1 MKRLLPLFLTILLL
15 PALAAQTAE
24 PAKVADKPA
33 DKPVDKPA
41 DKPETPFKSDTFENI
56 KLREIGPALTSGRI
70 VDIAV
75 PAGRPSIWYVAVAS
89 GGVWKTVNS
98 GATWKPLF
106 DSEGS
111 FSIGCVS
118 IDPNNANVI
127 WVGTGEN
134 NSQRSVAYGD
144 GVYKS
149 LDGGANWT
157 NTGLKSSEHI
167 GKIVVDPRNS
177 DIVYVA
183 AQGPLW
189 GSGGERGVYKTSDG
203 GKTWKASLTVSAD
216 TGASDLWMDPRDSN
230 VLYATSY
237 QRRRHTWGMIHG
249 GPEGAIWKS
258 TDAGATWRK
267 LEKGMPKADLGR
279 IGLAVS
285 PADPDVIYALLEATE
300 TKERGTYRSTDRG
313 ESWTRVGDYSPAGP
327 QYYQELFPDPKR
339 VDRVYAVDTYNHVT
353 EDGGKTWKRLPE
365 KNKHVDNHIMW
376 IDPANTDHLLNGN
389 DGGLYETW
397 DRGVSWAYMSN
408 LPVTQFYRVAVDES
422 KPFYFVYGGTQDNF
436 SLGGPSQT
444 ATANGIV
451 NSDWFVTTGG
461 DGFFSAIDPSDPNIV
476 YSESQNGGLV
486 RFDRKTGEE
495 VDIQPKPA
503 PGEAPSRFNWD
514 APLKISPH
522 SPSRLYFASQRLYR
536 SDDRGDHWTP
546 VSPDLTR
553 QIDRSQLKMMG
564 RVWSVDA
571 IARNTSTSFYGN
583 IVSLAESPKLEGL
596 IYVGTDDGLLQVTED
611 GGKNWRK
618 IEAIASIP
626 ENTFVSDIEPS
637 THDANTVY
645 ATFDNHKQGDFK
657 PYVLQ
662 SADRGK
668 TWTAIAGDLPARGTV
683 YTILED
689 PVRAGLLYCGTE
701 FGLFFSPDSGKRWIQ
716 LKGGLPTINVR
727 DLTIQKREGDLVLA
741 SFGRGFF
748 ILDDLSPV
756 RRATDE
762 LLAKEAALLP
772 VKKAWMFI
780 PRTPLG
786 LRTEKGFMGA
796 SFFAA
801 PNPPFGAVF
810 TYYLKDELKTKKKVR
825 QAEEKKIATKGGD
838 VPVPSWD
845 ALLKESREE
854 DPSIIFTV
862 ADSAGNVVRRLTG
875 PVKAGFQR
883 IAWDL
888 RYPAANPVQ
897 LKTEEE
903 EDVFTPSP
911 RGSLTLPGT
920 YTVTMEKSV
929 DGVVTKLGEPMTFT
943 TEILGTASLPAADR
957 TKVVDFAK
965 KTARLQRAVLGSV
978 ELAKEM
984 HPRLDSLAKAI
995 TDAPAASPALRIRVR
1010 ELDQRLKDLET
1021 SLNGDKVRAKYQE
1034 PAPAS
1039 LTEQVQGLVFGLWS
1053 STAAPTGTQQRGYEI
1068 AAQEFAPVLEKLK
1081 VLVETDLRDLEVKVE
1096 AAGAPWT
1103 PGRVP
1108 TWKKE

>member
-33 DKPVDKPA
+33 DTPVDKPA

-118 IDPNNANVI
+118 IDPNHANVI

-436 SLGGPSQT
+436 SLVPVADRHRQ
-444 ATANGIV
+444 
-451 NSDWFVTTGG
+451 WHR
-461 DGFFSAIDPSDPNIV
+461 
-476 YSESQNGGLV
+476 QLGLV
-486 RFDRKTGEE
+486 R
-495 VDIQPKPA
+495 
-503 PGEAPSRFNWD
+503 
-514 APLKISPH
+514 H
-522 SPSRLYFASQRLYR
+522 
-536 SDDRGDHWTP
+536 H
-546 VSPDLTR
+546 
-553 QIDRSQLKMMG
+553 
-564 RVWSVDA
+564 
-571 IARNTSTSFYGN
+571 
-583 IVSLAESPKLEGL
+583 
-596 IYVGTDDGLLQVTED
+596 
-611 GGKNWRK
+611 
-618 IEAIASIP
+618 
-626 ENTFVSDIEPS
+626 
-637 THDANTVY
+637 
-645 ATFDNHKQGDFK
+645 
-657 PYVLQ
+657 
-662 SADRGK
+662 
-668 TWTAIAGDLPARGTV
+668 
-683 YTILED
+683 
-689 PVRAGLLYCGTE
+689 
-701 FGLFFSPDSGKRWIQ
+701 
-716 LKGGLPTINVR
+716 
-727 DLTIQKREGDLVLA
+727 
-741 SFGRGFF
+741 
-748 ILDDLSPV
+748 
-756 RRATDE
+756 RR
-762 LLAKEAALLP
+762 
-772 VKKAWMFI
+772 
-780 PRTPLG
+780 
-786 LRTEKGFMGA
+786 
-796 SFFAA
+796 
-801 PNPPFGAVF
+801 
-810 TYYLKDELKTKKKVR
+810 
-825 QAEEKKIATKGGD
+825 
-838 VPVPSWD
+838 
-845 ALLKESREE
+845 
-854 DPSIIFTV
+854 
-862 ADSAGNVVRRLTG
+862 
-875 PVKAGFQR
+875 
-883 IAWDL
+883 
-888 RYPAANPVQ
+888 
-897 LKTEEE
+897 
-903 EDVFTPSP
+903 
-911 RGSLTLPGT
+911 
-920 YTVTMEKSV
+920 
-929 DGVVTKLGEPMTFT
+929 
-943 TEILGTASLPAADR
+943 
-957 TKVVDFAK
+957 
-965 KTARLQRAVLGSV
+965 
-978 ELAKEM
+978 
-984 HPRLDSLAKAI
+984 
-995 TDAPAASPALRIRVR
+995 
-1010 ELDQRLKDLET
+1010 
-1021 SLNGDKVRAKYQE
+1021 
-1034 PAPAS
+1034 
-1039 LTEQVQGLVFGLWS
+1039 
-1053 STAAPTGTQQRGYEI
+1053 
-1068 AAQEFAPVLEKLK
+1068 
-1081 VLVETDLRDLEVKVE
+1081 
-1096 AAGAPWT
+1096 
-1103 PGRVP
+1103 
-1108 TWKKE
+1108 